1 MAIAPTRILKVVDAD
16 EAITPTPVEPVRLID
31 KDGSTF
37 GGGSVAWDDITGRPE
52 TFPVRKAAATSAITA
67 SEAAAPTALTSAPA
81 AGAAPTKAEFDKVV
95 ADLTAMRTVVAQLVT
110 LANANRTSTNSLI
123 QNMRAAGLAESD
135 AF

>member
-16 EAITPTPVEPVRLID
+16 EAITPTPAEPVRLVN

-37 GGGSVAWDDITGRPE
+37 GGSVAWDDITGKPE
-52 TFPVRKAAATSAITA
+52 TFPVRKAAATNAITA
-67 SEAAAPTALTSAPA
+67 SEAAAPTALTSAAA

-95 ADLTAMRTVVAQLVT
+95 ADLTAMRTIIVQLVT

-123 QNMRAAGLAESD
+123 QNMRAAGLAES
-135 AF
+135 AES

>member
-16 EAITPTPVEPVRLID
+16 EAITPTPAEPVRLVN

-37 GGGSVAWDDITGRPE
+37 GGGSVAWDDITGKPE
-52 TFPVRKAAATSAITA
+52 TFPVRKAAATNAITA
-67 SEAAAPTALTSAPA
+67 SEAAAPTALTSAAA

-95 ADLTAMRTVVAQLVT
+95 ADLTAMRTIIVQLVT

-123 QNMRAAGLAESD
+123 QNMRAAGLAES
-135 AF
+135 AES

>member
-37 GGGSVAWDDITGRPE
+37 GGGSVAWDDITGKPE
-52 TFPVRKAAATSAITA
+52 TFPVRKAAATNAITA
-67 SEAAAPTALTSAPA
+67 SEAAAPTALTSAAA

-123 QNMRAAGLAESD
+123 QNMSAAGLAESD

>member
-16 EAITPTPVEPVRLID
+16 EAITPTPAEPVRLVN

-37 GGGSVAWDDITGRPE
+37 GGGSVAWDDITGKPE
-52 TFPVRKAAATSAITA
+52 TFPVRKAAATNAITA
-67 SEAAAPTALTSAPA
+67 SEAAAPTALTSAAA

-95 ADLTAMRTVVAQLVT
+95 ADLTAMHTIIAQLVT

-123 QNMRAAGLAESD
+123 QNMRAAGLAES
-135 AF
+135 AES

>member
-16 EAITPTPVEPVRLID
+16 EAITSTPVEPVRLID

-52 TFPVRKAAATSAITA
+52 TFPVRKAAATNAITA
-67 SEAAAPTALTSAPA
+67 SEAAAPAALTSAAA
-81 AGAAPTKAEFDKVV
+81 AGDAPTKAEFDKVV

-123 QNMRAAGLAESD
+123 QNMRAAGLAES
-135 AF
+135 AES

>member
-16 EAITPTPVEPVRLID
+16 EAVTPTPAEPVRLVN

-37 GGGSVAWDDITGRPE
+37 GGGSVAWGDITGKPE
-52 TFPVRKAAATSAITA
+52 TFPARKASATNAITA
-67 SEAAAPTALTSAPA
+67 AEATAPAALTSAAA

-95 ADLTAMRTVVAQLVT
+95 ADLTTLRTVVAQLVT

-123 QNMRAAGLAESD
+123 QNMRAAGLAEGD
-135 AF
+135 AS